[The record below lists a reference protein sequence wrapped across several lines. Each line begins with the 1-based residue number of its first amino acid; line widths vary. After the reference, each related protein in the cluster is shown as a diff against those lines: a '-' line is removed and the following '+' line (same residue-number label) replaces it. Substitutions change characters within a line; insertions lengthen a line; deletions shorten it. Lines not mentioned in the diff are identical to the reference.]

1 MKKRQFKPVEGGR
14 LGRNIYHNIFDE
26 LISLPNLF
34 SAWQEFRRG
43 KRSKTDVANFEIN
56 LEDNLFQLHQELKN
70 NAYYHFNYS
79 SFFIQDPK
87 LRHIHKAAVRDR
99 VFHQAIFRVLN
110 PIFEPTFIFDSYSS
124 RKNKGIHKAV
134 ERFNHFARKISQNNT
149 RNCWVLKCDV
159 KKFFDSVDHKIL
171 LNLIERKIEDGKV
184 VSLVKKIIDSFE
196 TEPNKGIP
204 LGNVTSQIFA
214 NIYLNQ
220 LDQFVK
226 HQLRIKYYIRY
237 TDDFVILDK
246 DTNFLKSLIAK
257 INEFL
262 RKHLKFSLHKEKLS
276 IRKYRGGVDV
286 LGYVSFPHHQ
296 ILRIK
301 TKNRMF
307 KRMLEKIEELKSG
320 ELDEESFNQSLQSYF
335 GLITHCDSYKI
346 QKELE
351 NLCQRNLK

>member
-1 MKKRQFKPVEGGR
+1 
-14 LGRNIYHNIFDE
+14 
-26 LISLPNLF
+26 LPNLF
-34 SAWQEFRRG
+34 SAWQEFKRG
-43 KRSKTDVANFEIN
+43 KRSKIDVASFEIN

-70 NAYYHFNYS
+70 NTYSHFNYT

-87 LRHIHKAAVRDR
+87 LRHIHKAATRDR

-110 PIFEPTFIFDSYSS
+110 PIFEPAFIFDSYSS
-124 RKNKGIHKAV
+124 RKIKGIHKAV
-134 ERFNHFARKISQNNT
+134 ERFNYFARKVSQNNT
-149 RNCWVLKCDV
+149 RNCRVLKCDI
-159 KKFFDSVDHKIL
+159 KKFFDSLDHQIL
-171 LNLIERKIEDGKV
+171 LNLIKKRIGDKRVI
-184 VSLVKKIIDSFE
+184 SLVEGIINSFE

-204 LGNVTSQIFA
+204 LGNVTSQVFA

-226 HQLRIKYYIRY
+226 HQLNIKYYIRY

-246 DTNFLKSLIAK
+246 DTKFLKSLVAK

-262 RKHLKFSLHKEKLS
+262 RKHLKFSLHKEKLF
-276 IRKYRGGVDV
+276 IRKYRSGVDV
-286 LGYVSFPHHQ
+286 LGYINFPYHR

-307 KRMLEKIEELKSG
+307 RRMLEKTKELQSD

-346 QKELE
+346 HNELE